1 MSGSEDD
8 KGKRFAEIVLP
19 YLDEAFRLARW
30 LTGNRADAED
40 VLQEASLRAF
50 NGLDQFRGGNARA
63 WFLTIARNTAFN
75 WLKKNRTDCLSLDE
89 MSEQSIEAA
98 GQSTTAT
105 PEAIVL
111 GKIDSDRIHQAIANL
126 PLVFREIVIMREIQ
140 GLSYREMAQI
150 AGLPIGTVMSRLAR
164 ARNLLV
170 LALAET

>member
-98 GQSTTAT
+98 G
-105 PEAIVL
+105 
-111 GKIDSDRIHQAIANL
+111 
-126 PLVFREIVIMREIQ
+126 
-140 GLSYREMAQI
+140 
-150 AGLPIGTVMSRLAR
+150 
-164 ARNLLV
+164 
-170 LALAET
+170 

>member
-1 MSGSEDD
+1 M
-8 KGKRFAEIVLP
+8 
-19 YLDEAFRLARW
+19 
-30 LTGNRADAED
+30 
-40 VLQEASLRAF
+40 
-50 NGLDQFRGGNARA
+50 
-63 WFLTIARNTAFN
+63 
-75 WLKKNRTDCLSLDE
+75 
-89 MSEQSIEAA
+89 
-98 GQSTTAT
+98 
-105 PEAIVL
+105 L